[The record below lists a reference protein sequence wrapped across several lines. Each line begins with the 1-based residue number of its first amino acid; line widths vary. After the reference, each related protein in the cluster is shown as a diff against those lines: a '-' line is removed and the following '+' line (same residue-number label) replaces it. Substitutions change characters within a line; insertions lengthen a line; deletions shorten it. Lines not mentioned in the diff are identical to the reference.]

1 MKVKVE
7 KIPFLFFPD
16 SERNLITVDIKLP
29 QGTRIETTSL
39 VVEGIETYLIDHLR
53 LDENRTR
60 GVIDW
65 SAFIGKG
72 PESYD
77 LGYSPD
83 EAIGKALEW
92 DMWIAG
98 DTLKKGE
105 IIGVTEDFHF
115 SSIDNQYVPHRSH
128 CQQ

>member
-1 MKVKVE
+1 MVDRIILTMRNQYEGLINIALKFKFLALISVLGMFIGSLMLFG
-7 KIPFLFFPD
+7 KIPFIFFPD

-29 QGTRIETTSL
+29 QGTRLETTSS
-39 VVEGIETYLIDHLR
+39 VVNELENYLIKNMKLND
-53 LDENRTR
+53 NRTR

-83 EAIGKALEW
+83 
-92 DMWIAG
+92 
-98 DTLKKGE
+98 
-105 IIGVTEDFHF
+105 
-115 SSIDNQYVPHRSH
+115 
-128 CQQ
+128 